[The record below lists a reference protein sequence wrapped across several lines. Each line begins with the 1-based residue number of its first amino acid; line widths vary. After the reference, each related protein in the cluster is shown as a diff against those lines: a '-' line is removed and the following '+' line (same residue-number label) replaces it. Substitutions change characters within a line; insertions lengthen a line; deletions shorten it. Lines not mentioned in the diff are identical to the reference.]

1 MWFEGSRLDS
11 IRHEC
16 KREDDIRRWGWTE
29 FEEGSYGKQS
39 VREVHNHVGLSM
51 VYLKDGDDWVLTI
64 NGTALKESSTPRNVS
79 LIFYLSVNGENATL
93 SLPSLSHK
101 EKHTVGLHL
110 PYHQRATRDPSTSP
124 STPTTTDTVASP

>member
-39 VREVHNHVGLSM
+39 FRDVHNHVGLSM

-64 NGTALKESSTPRNVS
+64 NGTALKERATPRNVS
-79 LIFYLSVNGENATL
+79 LLFYLSVNGENATL
-93 SLPSLSHK
+93 SLPSFSHK
-101 EKHTVGLHL
+101 EKLTVRL
-110 PYHQRATRDPSTSP
+110 PLRFHERATRERSTFPSIR
-124 STPTTTDTVASP
+124 TTTDTAASP

>member
-1 MWFEGSRLDS
+1 
-11 IRHEC
+11 
-16 KREDDIRRWGWTE
+16 
-29 FEEGSYGKQS
+29 
-39 VREVHNHVGLSM
+39 M

-93 SLPSLSHK
+93 SLLSHK